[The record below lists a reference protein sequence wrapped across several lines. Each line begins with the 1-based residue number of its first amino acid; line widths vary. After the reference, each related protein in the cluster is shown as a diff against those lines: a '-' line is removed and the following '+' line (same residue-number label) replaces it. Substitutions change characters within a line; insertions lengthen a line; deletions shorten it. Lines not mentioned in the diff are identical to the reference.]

1 MLSPIGK
8 TVNNWLE
15 IDLILIL
22 LDRLIVVLN
31 LIALWACVVIN
42 LIFDQDSD
50 LF

>member
-1 MLSPIGK
+1 MLSSIGK
-8 TVNNWLE
+8 TLNNWLE

-31 LIALWACVVIN
+31 LKALWAIVVID